1 MKPDALTGWISRV
14 FGNAR
19 PKSSPEIPP
28 LEHTTPLTRDRIAA
42 YLAARGYRYLI
53 DEDGDLTGMWEGS
66 RFWFL
71 LLGEHHEIMQIRGRW
86 HRTLPVKQRS
96 SVLLAAN
103 DWNRERIWPKVY
115 VREEDDELALY
126 SEVSVDLE
134 HGATT
139 SQLGQLLACG
149 LGTGVQM
156 FTALDGLLPD
166 ASPGAPPAD
175 PPFPS

>member
-19 PKSSPEIPP
+19 PKSSPAIPP

-42 YLAARGYRYLI
+42 YLAGRGYRYLI

-71 LLGEHHEIMQIRGRW
+71 LLGEHHEILQIRGRW
-86 HRTLPVKQRS
+86 HRTLPVKQRP

-175 PPFPS
+175 PPFGS

>member
-19 PKSSPEIPP
+19 PKPP
-28 LEHTTPLTRDRIAA
+28 SDPGSQEHTAPLARGRVAA
-42 YLAARGYRYLI
+42 FLTGRGYRFQL
-53 DEDGDLTGMWEGS
+53 DDDGDLTGTWDGN

-71 LLGEHHEIMQIRGRW
+71 LLGDHHEIVQIRGRW
-86 HRTLPVKQRS
+86 HRTLPLRQRS
-96 SVLLAAN
+96 AVLLAAN

-115 VREEDDELALY
+115 VREEEGELSLY

-134 HGATT
+134 NGATET
-139 SQLGQLLACG
+139 QLAQLLACG

-156 FTALDGLLPD
+156 FTALDALLPD
-166 ASPGAPPAD
+166 LSSGL
-175 PPFPS
+175 

>member
-1 MKPDALTGWISRV
+1 MKPEALTGWISRV

-19 PKSSPEIPP
+19 PKPPVAPEPV
-28 LEHTTPLTRDRIAA
+28 EHTTVLTRDRIAS
-42 YLAARGYRYLI
+42 YLAGRGYRYLV

-71 LLGEHHEIMQIRGRW
+71 LLGEHHEIVQIRGRW
-86 HRTLPVKQRS
+86 HRTLPVPQRS

-134 HGATT
+134 HGVTDT
-139 SQLGQLLACG
+139 QLAQLLACG

-156 FTALDGLLPD
+156 FSALDSLLPGPS
-166 ASPGAPPAD
+166 AGPPPAG
-175 PPFPS
+175 PPPSQ

>member
-14 FGNAR
+14 FGNAHAKE
-19 PKSSPEIPP
+19 PVASPPA
-28 LEHTTPLTRDRIAA
+28 EHTVPLTRDRVAT
-42 YLAARGYRYLI
+42 YLAGRGYRYLV

-71 LLGEHHEIMQIRGRW
+71 LLGDHQEILQVRGRW
-86 HRTLPVKQRS
+86 HRTLPVRQRS

-115 VREEDDELALY
+115 LREEDDELALY

-134 HGATT
+134 HGATDT
-139 SQLGQLLACG
+139 QLSQLLACG

-156 FTALDGLLPD
+156 FTALDTVLPGR
-166 ASPGAPPAD
+166 PPAPP
-175 PPFPS
+175 PPPAP

>member
-14 FGNAR
+14 FGNAK
-19 PKSSPEIPP
+19 PKAPVEAAP
-28 LEHTTPLTRDRIAA
+28 LEHTAPLTRDRIAA
-42 YLAARGYRYLI
+42 YLAGRGYRYLV

-71 LLGEHHEIMQIRGRW
+71 LLGEHHEIVQIRGRW
-86 HRTLPVKQRS
+86 HRTLPVLQRS

-134 HGATT
+134 HGVTT
-139 SQLGQLLACG
+139 TQLGQLLACG

-156 FTALDGLLPD
+156 FTALDALL
-166 ASPGAPPAD
+166 PGAPPPS
-175 PPFPS
+175 PPGAP